1 MISKRYYIS
10 GPMTGIPEYNYPM
23 SELVTKELR
32 AKGYIIVTP
41 TEVGNALEAEYG
53 VERYALSYPEYIK
66 ANVIA
71 LLDCASIIL
80 LPGWRDSTGAK
91 LELHIAQT
99 MKMTVWNI
107 RLDGFRLWRH
117 ENEEYIEHELD

>member
-1 MISKRYYIS
+1 MTSKTYYLS

-23 SELVTKELR
+23 FELVAKELR

-41 TEVGNALEAEYG
+41 TEVGTNQEARLG
-53 VERYALSYPEYIK
+53 ADRFSLSYQEYIK
-66 ANVIA
+66 SNIIA
-71 LLDCASIIL
+71 LLDCNAIIL

-99 MKMTVWNI
+99 MNMRVWNL

-117 ENEEYIEHELD
+117 ENEVYLEHELH